1 MRIAVAPGLRGQGL
15 SRRLMDRMVSSAR
28 EKGARDLTL
37 EVRSGNETAINLYKA
52 YGFKRE
58 AVRRDI
64 IGIRKRTP
72 GSCGSVPCQEL
83 PLKFRIF
90 PL

>member
-1 MRIAVAPGLRGQGL
+1 
-15 SRRLMDRMVSSAR
+15 MVSSAR

-58 AVRRDI
+58 AVRRGI
-64 IGIRKRTP
+64 IGIQKRTP
-72 GSCGSVPCQEL
+72 VMWLRSLQEL
-83 PLKFRIF
+83 PLKFRFF

>member
-28 EKGARDLTL
+28 EQGARDLTL
-37 EVRSGNETAINLYKA
+37 EVRSGNETAISLYKA

-58 AVRRDI
+58 AVRREYYRDPKEDAWI
-64 IGIRKRTP
+64 MWLRSLPGTP
-72 GSCGSVPCQEL
+72 S
-83 PLKFRIF
+83 
-90 PL
+90 